1 MARRLLFTALLALSA
16 GPFLAPAYA
25 QRAGDV
31 PRRPRLAAAADSN
44 DARAYM
50 ALAEQK
56 LEDQPREAADA
67 FYWAYQLEPSSANAL
82 YGRYAALLTSN
93 PQRLVD
99 YWNGER
105 RVVRSREVLAIDSLY
120 FRALTMNPFLHRVHE
135 NQLFRVYMYTIARQG
150 FDRAGGVGS
159 VSEGDVMGWIHS
171 FMQHRAAS
179 WLLAEEAYASGRHP
193 DALRHYG
200 EAIEDARRGRSWLR
214 ADRARLHAHMG
225 NNAGAMADF
234 TQAIQDMRTEDE
246 RNLVYLYQSKALL
259 EHSLGSLHERMGD
272 RDAAREA
279 YGRALTEDLAFYPAH
294 VRLGMLALA
303 GGDTT
308 TALGE
313 LDLAAQ
319 AGEPHVVYTYGAVL
333 AQLGKLDE
341 AAQQLERVMAMTPH
355 WAEPYFVMGAVR
367 DGQADLGKA
376 RAAYEGFLARA
387 ARGHRRRATAEARVA
402 DLQVGAD
409 AAAAQPAGAR

>member
-1 MARRLLFTALLALSA
+1 MARRLLLLALLALSA
-16 GPFLAPAYA
+16 GAATAPAHS
-25 QRAGDV
+25 QRPGDA
-31 PRRPRLAAAADSN
+31 PRRPRLAVDADSN
-44 DARAYM
+44 DARAYI
-50 ALAEQK
+50 ALAEAQ
-56 LEDQPREAADA
+56 LEARPREAADA
-67 FYWAYQLEPSSANAL
+67 FYWAYQLEPSSASAL

-135 NQLFRVYMYTIARQG
+135 NQLFRVYMHTVARQG
-150 FDRAGGVGS
+150 FDRAGGVSS
-159 VSEGDVMGWIHS
+159 VTEGDVIGWIHS
-171 FMQHRAAS
+171 FMQHRAPA
-179 WLLAEEAYASGRHP
+179 WLRAEEAYASGRNP
-193 DALRHYG
+193 DALRYYG

-225 NNAGAMADF
+225 NNAGAMTDF

-259 EHSLGSLHERMGD
+259 EHSIGSLHERMGN

-294 VRLGMLALA
+294 VRMGMLALA
-303 GGDTT
+303 AGDTT

-333 AQLGKLDE
+333 AQLGRLDE
-341 AAQQLERVMAMTPH
+341 AAQQLERVMGMTPH

-387 ARGHRRRATAEARVA
+387 PRGHRRRATAEARVA
-402 DLQVGAD
+402 DLQGAGQD
-409 AAAAQPAGAR
+409 AAQPAGGR

>member
-1 MARRLLFTALLALSA
+1 MASRLLLLALLGLA
-16 GPFLAPAYA
+16 AAPAHA

-31 PRRPRLAAAADSN
+31 PRRPRLAAEADSN

-50 ALAEQK
+50 QLAEER
-56 LEDQPREAADA
+56 LADHPRDAADA
-67 FYWAYQLEPSSANAL
+67 FYWAYQLEPSSAGAL

-105 RVVRSREVLAIDSLY
+105 RVVRSRDVLAIDSLY

-135 NQLFRVYMYTIARQG
+135 NQVFRVYMYTIARQG

-171 FMQHRAAS
+171 FMQHRASS
-179 WLLAEEAYASGRHP
+179 WLLAEEAYASGRLP

-200 EAIEDARRGRSWLR
+200 DAIEDARRGRSWLR

-225 NNAGAMADF
+225 NNPGALADF

-272 RDAAREA
+272 QDAAREA

-303 GGDTT
+303 AGDTT

-333 AQLGKLDE
+333 AQLGRLDD
-341 AAQQLERVMAMTPH
+341 AAQQLERVMGMTPH
-355 WAEPYFVMGAVR
+355 WADPYFVMGAVR
-367 DGQADLGKA
+367 DGQGDVPRA

-409 AAAAQPAGAR
+409 AAAQPAGAR